1 MTVQSKSPEQI
12 ESEIRNTRR
21 DIDRTL
27 DALQTRLSPGQ
38 LLDQTLGYMKSGGGE
53 FAANFGRT
61 VTQNPIPVAL
71 LGIGCLWL
79 MCSRPHS
86 QAGNGQFDD
95 MSPRAGKAWGERAA
109 DASEA
114 AAETAGEWS
123 EEARDRTYAAADMAS
138 GYVQGAGG
146 AAREYAQ
153 TAGDTARRYAH
164 RAENY
169 AHAAWNQGARAGNAA
184 RHAIDDYPLVLGAVG
199 LAVGAL
205 AAALLPSTRRE
216 DELMGAAADELKRR
230 AGEVASSG
238 AHKLQEAAESATDAA
253 TQAAADEAERQGLPG
268 DPSNIGGAR
277 HETAPDRMEVSTGD
291 KRAGGD
297 LHW

>member
-12 ESEIRNTRR
+12 ESEIRSTRR

-38 LLDQTLGYMKSGGGE
+38 LLDQALGYMKSGGGE

-61 VTQNPIPVAL
+61 VAQNPIPVTL

-79 MCSRPHS
+79 MCSRPHA
-86 QAGNGQFDD
+86 QAGNGQFGD

-123 EEARDRTYAAADMAS
+123 EEARDRAYAAADMAR
-138 GYVQGAGG
+138 GYVQSAGG

-153 TAGDTARRYAH
+153 AAGDTARRYAH
-164 RAENY
+164 RAEDY
-169 AHAAWNQGARAGNAA
+169 AHAAWHRGTRAGEAA

-199 LAVGAL
+199 LAIGAL

-216 DELMGAAADELKRR
+216 DELMGAAADELKRTAR
-230 AGEVASSG
+230 NLAGEEAD
-238 AHKLQEAAESATDAA
+238 KLRAVAESASEAA
-253 TQAAADEAERQGLPG
+253 TEEARRQGLAEDPNNVG
-268 DPSNIGGAR
+268 DAQG
-277 HETAPDRMEVSTGD
+277 ETAPGRMGISASE
-291 KRAGGD
+291 KRSGGE
-297 LHW
+297 LR